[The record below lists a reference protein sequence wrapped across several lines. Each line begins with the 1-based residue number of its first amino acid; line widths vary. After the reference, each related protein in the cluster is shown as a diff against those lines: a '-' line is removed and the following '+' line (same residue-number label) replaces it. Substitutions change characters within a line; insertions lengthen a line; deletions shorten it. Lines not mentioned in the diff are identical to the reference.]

1 MSEKCICAFFC
12 FVRKIWLL
20 VRESGTFG
28 LYPDNPG
35 ELACIDDW
43 STLRRVLCTCLECS
57 EEWDIDHFRRMMKQ
71 CHKLHLPKTDIVS
84 PLANIIFQIIANI
97 QLSAFSNKM
106 KTIASTMV
114 YCMCTPPQNTSAL
127 QKGPWGLVRVGPGA
141 RVSRRSHPESD
152 ISNLLITEL
161 FYSQI
166 IRIHRFSSYKKFQ
179 RKHVSVFKY
188 RWTKNGF
195 ADPKSL
201 GAFLSLWAIID
212 ALLQAITQRS
222 F

>member
-161 FYSQI
+161 FYS
-166 IRIHRFSSYKKFQ
+166 HS
-179 RKHVSVFKY
+179 
-188 RWTKNGF
+188 
-195 ADPKSL
+195 
-201 GAFLSLWAIID
+201 
-212 ALLQAITQRS
+212 
-222 F
+222 